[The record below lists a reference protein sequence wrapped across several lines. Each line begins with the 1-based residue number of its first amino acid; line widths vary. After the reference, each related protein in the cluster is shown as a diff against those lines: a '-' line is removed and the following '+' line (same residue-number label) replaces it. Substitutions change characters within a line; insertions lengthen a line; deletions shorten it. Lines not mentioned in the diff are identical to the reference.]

1 MNKLLLA
8 ILLAI
13 SFSVSADGHRHH
25 DGHHWEHHGH
35 GGYYNDNWW
44 VAPAIIGGAAI
55 TYGLTRPAP
64 APYPYGYHPES
75 IFDPY
80 CNCYKTV
87 MVPN

>member
-1 MNKLLLA
+1 MKKILILTLLC
-8 ILLAI
+8 
-13 SFSVSADGHRHH
+13 FSSLIMADEHRHH
-25 DGHHWEHHGH
+25 NHYENHNRH
-35 GGYYNDNWW
+35 NSNWW

-64 APYPYGYHPES
+64 AAYPYGYHPET